1 MKLSRNGELPYYLG
15 VFLEITHDATK
26 ELLKYNMNDIVIV
39 LIVLIK
45 NILRVMEFSE
55 IEYYPKTMGAIGGGG
70 GGGGVILKWGVL
82 TLQRTMLLQC
92 DKFGIYIIFT

>member
-26 ELLKYNMNDIVIV
+26 ELLKYNMNDIAIV

-55 IEYYPKTMGAIGGGG
+55 IEYYPKTMGAIGR

>member
-70 GGGGVILKWGVL
+70 EVILKWGVL

>member
-45 NILRVMEFSE
+45 NILRVMDFEMGGLNPSAN
-55 IEYYPKTMGAIGGGG
+55 YAVTM
-70 GGGGVILKWGVL
+70 
-82 TLQRTMLLQC
+82 
-92 DKFGIYIIFT
+92 

>member
-70 GGGGVILKWGVL
+70 GGGGVDFEMGGLNPSANYAV
-82 TLQRTMLLQC
+82 TM
-92 DKFGIYIIFT
+92 

>member
-39 LIVLIK
+39 LIMLIK

-70 GGGGVILKWGVL
+70 GGGVLKWGVL

>member
-26 ELLKYNMNDIVIV
+26 ELLKYNMNDIAIV

-55 IEYYPKTMGAIGGGG
+55 IEYYPKTMGAIGRGGG
-70 GGGGVILKWGVL
+70 RGDFEMGGLNPSANYAV
-82 TLQRTMLLQC
+82 TM
-92 DKFGIYIIFT
+92 

>member
-70 GGGGVILKWGVL
+70 RGRGDFEMGGLNPSANYAV
-82 TLQRTMLLQC
+82 TM
-92 DKFGIYIIFT
+92 

>member
-1 MKLSRNGELPYYLG
+1 MSRNGELPYYLG

-70 GGGGVILKWGVL
+70 EGVILKWGGL
-82 TLQRTMLLQC
+82 TLQRPMLLQC

>member
-45 NILRVMEFSE
+45 NVLRVMEFSE
-55 IEYYPKTMGAIGGGG
+55 IEYYPKIMGAIRGGG
-70 GGGGVILKWGVL
+70 GGGGVIFKWGVL

>member
-70 GGGGVILKWGVL
+70 GVILKWGVL

>member
-1 MKLSRNGELPYYLG
+1 
-15 VFLEITHDATK
+15 
-26 ELLKYNMNDIVIV
+26 MNDIVIV

-70 GGGGVILKWGVL
+70 EGVILKWGVL

>member
-1 MKLSRNGELPYYLG
+1 MKLSRNGELPHYLG

-70 GGGGVILKWGVL
+70 GGGG
-82 TLQRTMLLQC
+82 
-92 DKFGIYIIFT
+92 FGKGGG

>member
-45 NILRVMEFSE
+45 NVLRVMEFSE
-55 IEYYPKTMGAIGGGG
+55 IEYYPKIMGAIRGGGG
-70 GGGGVILKWGVL
+70 GGGGGDFERGGRNPSANYAV
-82 TLQRTMLLQC
+82 TM
-92 DKFGIYIIFT
+92 